1 MATSTTISLKEFN
14 LQEALAGS
22 TLAFSSNGTTGGVV
36 ERYVLDFGLN
46 NKSSEKEKY
55 KGRVG
60 NTTYYF
66 NSSGEESSGNS
77 LNKLFI
83 VSADIAITEGT
94 VATKGGEGS
103 SENIGIDILQPREQF
118 AIAALQGILYNIK
131 EPLLL
136 DNGKISIIADM
147 AFRIAQSMMNT
158 AADYRAATQSGS
170 PESVDVDIN
179 NVTSTTDKILYN
191 MSKDINK
198 ISNTLG
204 NSARVQKVDIS
215 AASITVPTN
224 VNNTVSTYVTNMPSV
239 PTEPVSVTGTV
250 SVDNFPKS

>member
-22 TLAFSSNGTTGGVV
+22 TLAFSANGTTGGVV

-60 NTTYYF
+60 NITYYF

-94 VATKGGEGS
+94 VATKGGAGS

-118 AIAALQGILYNIK
+118 AIAALQGILYNIE
-131 EPLLL
+131 EPL
-136 DNGKISIIADM
+136 
-147 AFRIAQSMMNT
+147 
-158 AADYRAATQSGS
+158 
-170 PESVDVDIN
+170 
-179 NVTSTTDKILYN
+179 
-191 MSKDINK
+191 
-198 ISNTLG
+198 
-204 NSARVQKVDIS
+204 
-215 AASITVPTN
+215 
-224 VNNTVSTYVTNMPSV
+224 
-239 PTEPVSVTGTV
+239 
-250 SVDNFPKS
+250 